1 MKGRIATFA
10 VLLAV
15 GGAMLAPVPAAA
27 QKTREQVRVDAAS
40 AARAGQIPHGEFTP
54 EPAATSVR
62 ARPEVKAE
70 TRAAVKAGA
79 IDRGEV
85 TAPPPAASDAAAKS
99 RAEVRAEAAS
109 ALHLRKP
116 ATPAEATRK

>member
-1 MKGRIATFA
+1 MRTVA
-10 VLLAV
+10 VLLAL
-15 GGAMLAPVPAAA
+15 GGAGLCATPAAA
-27 QKTREQVRVDAAS
+27 QRTREQVRGDAAS
-40 AARAGQIPHGEFTP
+40 AARAGQISRGEVTP
-54 EPAATSVR
+54 EPATPSVR
-62 ARPEVKAE
+62 TRPEVKAE

-79 IDRGEV
+79 IDHGEV
-85 TAPPPAASDAAAKS
+85 TAAPASAASDAASKS